1 VAAGALLLTLVNL
14 NQLYLRGFIP
24 EGQIGQ
30 VKVGQQG
37 QVYLDSFLSNRS

>member
-1 VAAGALLLTLVNL
+1 VAAGALTLVNL

-37 QVYLDSFLSNRS
+37 QVYLDSSEQPL